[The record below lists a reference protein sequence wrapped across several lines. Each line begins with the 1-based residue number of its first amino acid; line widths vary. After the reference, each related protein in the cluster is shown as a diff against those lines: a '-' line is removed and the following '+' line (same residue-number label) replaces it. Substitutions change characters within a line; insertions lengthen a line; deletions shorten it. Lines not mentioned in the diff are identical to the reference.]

1 MIEQIRTAPSLY
13 LARIIALLRQFS
25 TAAAPADYQKL
36 LQKHCHVFIQT
47 RWLSL
52 SCICSY
58 IRMKRNVILDNN
70 YLTACDIMS
79 ILRFEL
85 LLTPLFELHLFLE
98 REHTKLYEVFP
109 AIMRTLLQYE
119 TIMKVKTLWSPDWC
133 YALHIIV
140 HYLIQLTL
148 SGSTGSL
155 IALAFSLTPV
165 GTYLFQQNRFASGFD
180 PTKPILNSAELLFSC
195 FPFSYTF
202 SFIFLGREILH

>member
-133 YALHIIV
+133 
-140 HYLIQLTL
+140 
-148 SGSTGSL
+148 
-155 IALAFSLTPV
+155 
-165 GTYLFQQNRFASGFD
+165 
-180 PTKPILNSAELLFSC
+180 
-195 FPFSYTF
+195 
-202 SFIFLGREILH
+202 